1 MNDFGYTGVLKTK
14 YQSDYTHENHSVT
27 ALIQNT
33 QQQTKENKTAILFLL

>member
-14 YQSDYTHENHSVT
+14 YQSDYAHT
-27 ALIQNT
+27 LIQNT